1 MFLFS
6 ALYHTGVLVV
16 QSIFL
21 ALGQIWSN
29 KARSI
34 LTTIGIIIGVASVA
48 VVIAALS
55 GMKAKVLKEFEQ
67 VGTNTIWCGPHWP
80 DTGPLKD
87 ASWMRIRFAPENFE
101 GLLEKCPSI
110 ERFTPQMWRRE
121 KVSYSNTQLEDVTIK
136 GGNPN
141 LVIIENR
148 ELLHGRA
155 ISLIDESQKRNV
167 CLINETLRKDLK
179 LPEDCEL
186 EVIDIGGKSFSIVG
200 VMKDKASVFDGGV
213 SKEAYLPFSTAWK
226 IWSPWIDLVLQ
237 CKNPQLSQEA
247 QAELRFFL
255 RNAKKVRP
263 GDPDPFRINAV
274 EDALKQFNK
283 IAVMV
288 TLIASCV
295 VGISLLVGGV
305 GIMNIMLVSVSE
317 RTREIGLR
325 KAVGARPAAIMFQF
339 LIEAVVLC
347 LVGGMVGIGLGQLLT
362 MAISR
367 IPNAQMEEA
376 FIPMWAIMLSFGFSA
391 FIGVFFGLLPAVK
404 AARLDPIIALR
415 HE

>member
-6 ALYHTGVLVV
+6 GLYHTGVLVV
-16 QSIFL
+16 QSILL
-21 ALGQIWSN
+21 ALSQIWSN
-29 KARSI
+29 KARSV

-87 ASWMRIRFAPENFE
+87 ASWMRIRFSPETFE
-101 GLLEKCPSI
+101 GLLDKCPSI

-121 KVSYSNTQLEDVTIK
+121 KVSYSNTQLDDVTIK

-155 ISLIDESQKRNV
+155 ISVIDESQKRNV
-167 CLINETLRKDLK
+167 CLINETLQKDLK
-179 LPEDCEL
+179 LPDNCEL

-213 SKEAYLPFSTAWK
+213 SKEVYLPFSTAWK

-237 CKNPQLSQEA
+237 CKRPQLSQEA
-247 QAELRFFL
+247 QAELRFFM

-404 AARLDPIIALR
+404 AARLDPIVALR